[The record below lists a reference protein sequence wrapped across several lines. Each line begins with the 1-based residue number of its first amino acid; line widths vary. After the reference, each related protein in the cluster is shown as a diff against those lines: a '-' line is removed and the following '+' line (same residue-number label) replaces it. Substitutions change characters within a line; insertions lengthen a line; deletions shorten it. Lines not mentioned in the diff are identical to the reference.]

1 MKDFIKKQVKRLLFE
16 NENKIDFSEIEI
28 DKRLVN
34 NLLVYSPFY
43 NGEKMG
49 AFRLQEFG
57 DDYSVTSVIL
67 YDRFRGKGIGKAMY
81 LYIIED
87 LKKQGK
93 TLYSDLSQTPDAK
106 RVWDSLVR
114 NGYATF
120 DGKRFHSI

>member
-1 MKDFIKKQVKRLLFE
+1 MKDFIKKQVKKLLLE

-28 DKRLVN
+28 DKGVVN

-49 AFRLQEFG
+49 GFRLQRFG
-57 DDYSVTSVIL
+57 DDYSVGSVNL

-81 LYIIED
+81 LYIIKD

-114 NGYATF
+114 DGYAKF
-120 DGKRFHSI
+120 DGKRFHAI